1 MYSLIQSNMAMTS
14 KTQQQY
20 FSIHSNWFFQDY
32 HKSFSQFQQNLIF
45 VSQTDNITI
54 PTHLDQQILQNSSAT
69 ETRKNLQGKN
79 YDSWMKLCWKQRQ
92 AQEGKNLNK
101 KNGK

>member
-1 MYSLIQSNMAMTS
+1 LQS
-14 KTQQQY
+14 
-20 FSIHSNWFFQDY
+20 
-32 HKSFSQFQQNLIF
+32 QQNLIF

-79 YDSWMKLCWKQRQ
+79 YDS
-92 AQEGKNLNK
+92 
-101 KNGK
+101 